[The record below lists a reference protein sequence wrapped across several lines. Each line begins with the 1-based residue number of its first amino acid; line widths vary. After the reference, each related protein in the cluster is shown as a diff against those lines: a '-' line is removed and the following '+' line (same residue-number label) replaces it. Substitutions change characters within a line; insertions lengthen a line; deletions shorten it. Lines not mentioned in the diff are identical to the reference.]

1 MKTTVTINGIT
12 KEIELSPE
20 QAKQFQIGRVEAN
33 EKYFWIDNLFAV
45 QEGLETFSKV
55 DDDRFN
61 SGNYYK
67 NIVDCQED
75 AKANCLR
82 AKLSQFNRNFPHPE
96 GSSSTAICACGKQ
109 IMVDYTGV
117 NFLTYHQMGALAF
130 SSHEAANAAIAQFKN
145 EILWYFNEYV
155 RYLK

>member
-109 IMVDYTGV
+109 IMVDYIGV
-117 NFLTYHQMGALAF
+117 NFLTYHQMGALVF

-145 EILWYFNEYV
+145 EILWYFNEYA

>member
-20 QAKQFQIGRVEAN
+20 QAKQFQTGRVAMN
-33 EKYFWIDNLFAV
+33 ETYYWIDNLFAV
-45 QEGLETFSKV
+45 QKGLETFSKV

-67 NIVDCQED
+67 NLTDCQEN
-75 AKANCLR
+75 AKANYLR
-82 AKLSQFNRNFPHPE
+82 SKLNQFNRNFPHPE
-96 GSSSTAICACGKQ
+96 GSSSTTICACGKQ
-109 IMVDYTGV
+109 IMLDYIDV
-117 NFLTYHQMGALAF
+117 NFLTYHQMGALVF
-130 SSHEAANAAIAQFKN
+130 SSHEAANEAIAQFKN
-145 EILWYFNEYV
+145 EILWYFNEYA